1 MIQSAFKSAYTN
13 EVSAQ
18 NQGINNIT
26 SGVKAL
32 GAAVAMGA
40 GIATGGLQQAIKY
53 IGKVTGLGGLLM
65 QNKIEEKKESAEGQ
79 KMFSEEEVQ
88 EAISSNLG
96 DNPINRS
103 AKKTLSTVFEKL
115 TEAKESGIINKKGK
129 ISSELGDIDPT
140 SELGKKILGGL
151 DNDNDR

>member
-13 EVSAQ
+13 QVSAQ

-26 SGVKAL
+26 GGVKAL
-32 GAAVAMGA
+32 GMAVALGA
-40 GIATGGLQQAIKY
+40 GIATGAGAQAMKY
-53 IGKVTGLGGLLM
+53 IGKVAGLGGLLM
-65 QNKIEEKKESAEGQ
+65 QDKVQEKKESAKGQ

-88 EAISSNLG
+88 KTISSNLG

-115 TEAKESGIINKKGK
+115 TEAKESGIINKEGK
-129 ISSELGDIDPT
+129 IKSELGDIDPT

-151 DNDNDR
+151 NNDNDR